1 MLVIRGLI
9 FGGLIFEG
17 AYIRDFTVFIQQ
29 MKRLEKDAVSIPPS
43 FADQDSSCSPTK
55 PDSST
60 AGGSF
65 GRLMLKANPKFRMV
79 ISAPYERT

>member
-1 MLVIRGLI
+1 MGGLYLEGLYSRGLI
-9 FGGLIFEG
+9 FW
-17 AYIRDFTVFIQQ
+17 DFTVLIQQ